1 MTGLRVAAGDY
12 LAIRRTLGFKL
23 ERTEGL
29 LESFIDFVEGQGA
42 VTITID
48 LALQWAT
55 QPREAT
61 PWWWRQRLSV
71 VRGFARYRQAVDP
84 ATEVPPT
91 GLIHSRVPRATPYL
105 FSETDL
111 LAIMAATG
119 ALNPPLRSATYRTL
133 IGLLAV
139 TGMRVGEVIALD
151 DGDVDLNQAVVVVH
165 QGKFGKSRQLFV
177 HPTTVVALAA
187 YRGIR
192 LRCFPRPA
200 TTAFFVSSVGTRLHY
215 ANVRAVFRRL
225 TIDAD
230 LGSGMDGA
238 RPRLHD
244 LRHSFAV
251 KTVVRWYASGLDAGR
266 CLPVLSTYLGH
277 AKAADTYWYLSGSP
291 ELLDLAVQR
300 LERRLEGPG

>member
-1 MTGLRVAAGDY
+1 
-12 LAIRRTLGFKL
+12 
-23 ERTEGL
+23 
-29 LESFIDFVEGQGA
+29 VEEQGA
-42 VTITID
+42 ATIAID

-55 QPREAT
+55 QPRDAT

-105 FSETDL
+105 FSDADL
-111 LAIMAATG
+111 LAIMMATG
-119 ALNPPLRSATYRTL
+119 GLNPALRAATYRTL

-139 TGMRVGEVIALD
+139 TGMRVGEAIALD
-151 DGDVDLNQAVVVVH
+151 DGDVDHAEAVVVIH
-165 QGKFGKSRQLFV
+165 RGKFGKSRQLFV
-177 HPTTVVALAA
+177 HPTTVDALAA
-187 YRGIR
+187 YRNIR
-192 LRCFPRPA
+192 FRCFPRPG

-225 TIDAD
+225 TIDAG

-251 KTVVRWYASGLDAGR
+251 KTIVRWYASELDAGR
-266 CLPVLSTYLGH
+266 RLPILSTYLGH
-277 AKAADTYWYLSGSP
+277 AKAADTYGYLSGSA
-291 ELLDLAVQR
+291 ELLDLAAQR
-300 LERRLEGPG
+300 LEKRM